1 MNIDYS
7 IIVPSYNQPAYIGK
21 TLANLKK
28 LKEEASERGISI
40 EILLFDS
47 ESGPDTQ
54 KIIEEYKGIIDYLEV
69 KKDRGQYDAI
79 NKGIQKVQGK
89 YWTWL
94 NTDDYIDLKG
104 FFTLDQ
110 ELKKDDTIDYIY
122 GDIDIIDENDRL
134 IRRSVCWPLSTD
146 LLVNK
151 EASIFQPGSFFK
163 TGKTKEI
170 GLLRENN
177 CCFDYEYI
185 LRLLKHDAKFKNINV
200 PVSQFRLYSNSKSG
214 SIVPQ
219 FIQEQLV
226 ISRQYGRKTTSY
238 LSFFLN
244 LRKMKHKV
252 FNLFKK

>member
-1 MNIDYS
+1 MRTDYS

-21 TLANLKK
+21 TLNNLRQLKK
-28 LKEEASERGISI
+28 EAAEKTISI

-47 ESGPDTQ
+47 ESGPETQ
-54 KIIEEYKGIIDYLEV
+54 AIIEEYRPVLDLVEI

-79 NKGIQKVQGK
+79 NKGIQKVSGK

-94 NTDDYIDLKG
+94 NTDDYIDHKG
-104 FFTLDQ
+104 FFKIDE
-110 ELKKDDTIDYIY
+110 ELKKDGSIDYIY
-122 GDIDIIDENDRL
+122 GDIDIIDEHDQL
-134 IRRSVCWPLSTD
+134 IRTSVSWPLTTE

-151 EASIFQPGSFFK
+151 EPSIFQPGSFFK
-163 TGKTKEI
+163 TEKTKEA

-185 LRLLKHDAKFKNINV
+185 LRLLKYGAKFKNVNV
-200 PVSQFRLYSNSKSG
+200 TVAQFRLYANSKSG

-219 FIQEQLV
+219 FINEQLI
-226 ISRQYGRKTTSY
+226 ISKQYGRRSTSF

-252 FNLFKK
+252 VNSFK